1 MSRPFPSRYEN
12 KGACARCHGDIKIG
26 EMVLDLYKDS
36 KDLAHETCPSA
47 TVSPPLPPSPLATGR
62 EEQGPGSWTLEFTQ
76 GSLRFGGRFCGERA
90 AIEGRVE
97 EFRAF
102 TLAAVSP

>member
-1 MSRPFPSRYEN
+1 MSRPFPSKYEN

-26 EMVLDLYKDS
+26 EMVLYPYKDS

-47 TVSPPLPPSPLATGR
+47 TVSPPLPPSPLGQVR
-62 EEQGPGSWTLEFTQ
+62 EETGPGSWTLEFTQ
-76 GSLRFGGRFCGERA
+76 GSLLVRRA
-90 AIEGRVE
+90 FLRNAPPSKAELE